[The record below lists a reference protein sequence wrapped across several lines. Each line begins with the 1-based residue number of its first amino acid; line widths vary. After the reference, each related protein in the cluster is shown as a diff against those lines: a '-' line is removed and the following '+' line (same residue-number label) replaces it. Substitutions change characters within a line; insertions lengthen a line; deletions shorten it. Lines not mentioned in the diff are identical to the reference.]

1 MSIVKSIV
9 PIFFGLSL
17 MTGCNSNGDNI
28 ENTKMTVS
36 EVKPLVQQKNVYVS
50 ASIGNGNILFGGE
63 NGLSIT
69 NISDSTNTQ
78 KLASPF
84 NLPTFE
90 SSNELFKRVDGK
102 ELYKSNDGN
111 ATQSEKSKIYSILQV
126 DDGILVGGSF
136 ASVNGVEKHN
146 LVKLNL
152 DGTVNNEFK
161 SDVGGSVYKII
172 KNKSNLYVTGVIG
185 SYNDKEAYSVVQLD
199 LNGKINEGFLPLK
212 DYMFAKIND
221 ISILDNEYLVLAGT
235 FVKEASE
242 SDQNKSQEELLSL
255 TTTILVVDRE
265 GSINRE
271 LSAKFS
277 KIKNEVFALDVSDD
291 RLYIAGDFDF
301 IEDNQEYT
309 NLVAFDLN
317 GNFEKDFKIEK
328 LHGMIFDIEV
338 LGNKIIFGGD
348 FLIDNDDSTR
358 SFYVVNKSGE
368 TIKIDNFTTDADIY
382 NIDTYNGNIILSGEG
397 KFTIKD
403 KNLENAIMLN
413 LND

>member
-1 MSIVKSIV
+1 MDIVKSIV

-17 MTGCNSNGDNI
+17 MTGCNSTGDNI
-28 ENTKMTVS
+28 ENTKITVS
-36 EVKPLVQQKNVYVS
+36 EVKPLVQQKNVYAS

-78 KLASPF
+78 KLASSF
-84 NLPTFE
+84 NIPTFE

-111 ATQSEKSKIYSILQV
+111 ATQPEKSKIYSILQV

-146 LVKLNL
+146 LVKLNF

-221 ISILDNEYLVLAGT
+221 IAILDNEYLVLAGT

-242 SDQNKSQEELLSL
+242 SDQNKTQEELLNL
-255 TTTILVVDRE
+255 TTTVLVVDRK
-265 GSINRE
+265 GNINTE
-271 LSAKFS
+271 LSTKFS
-277 KIKNEVFALDVSDD
+277 KIKNEVFALDISDD

-301 IEDNQEYT
+301 TEDNQKYN
-309 NLVAFDLN
+309 NLVAFDLD
-317 GNFEKDFKIEK
+317 GNFDKDFKIEK

-348 FLIDNDDSTR
+348 FLVDNDDSTR
-358 SFYVVNKSGE
+358 SFYIVNKSGE
-368 TIKIDNFTTDADIY
+368 TIKIDNFSTDADIY
-382 NIDTYNGNIILSGEG
+382 NIDTYKGSIILSGEG
-397 KFTIKD
+397 EFTIKD
-403 KNLENAIMLN
+403 KNFENLIILN